1 MSKTP
6 IIIGVVVLLLVVLGV
21 VMYFTMMKGE
31 EPVAVAP
38 TAVAPTA
45 VAPTA
50 VAPAAVAPAA
60 PVVPPPPKGVVNVR
74 YVRLERPV
82 PVINLAEVEVFDEN
96 DVNVA
101 AGKTVT
107 GGPGVHPA
115 GPLARLVDKNKTP
128 ANFAHTAGSGVNF
141 MQIDLGSATTV
152 KKIVITNRLNC
163 CQDRTENMKVKLL
176 DADNTVLKTTDVV
189 NKGQKEMTMDFSDPE
204 STWEY
209 LPMKA

>member
-1 MSKTP
+1 MNTTA
-6 IIIGVVVLLLVVLGV
+6 IAIGVVVVVVILIAA
-21 VMYFTMMKGE
+21 YFMMGSKKSE
-31 EPVAVAP
+31 VPAPVAP
-38 TAVAPTA
+38 TPEAPT
-45 VAPTA
+45 PE
-50 VAPAAVAPAA
+50 APAPEAPAA

-74 YVRLERPV
+74 YVRLERPSAKY
-82 PVINLAEVEVFDEN
+82 PGNIINLAEVEVFDEN

-107 GGPGVHPA
+107 GGPGVHIA

-128 ANFAHTAGSGVNF
+128 ANFAHTTGSGASF

-176 DADNTVLKTTDVV
+176 DANNTVLKTTDVV
-189 NKGQKEMTMDFSDPE
+189 NKGQKEMIMDFIDPE

-209 LPMKA
+209 LPM

>member
-6 IIIGVVVLLLVVLGV
+6 IIIGVVVLLLVVIGV

-31 EPVAVAP
+31 EPV
-38 TAVAPTA
+38 
-45 VAPTA
+45 A

-74 YVRLERPV
+74 YVRLERPSANY
-82 PVINLAEVEVFDEN
+82 PGNIINLAEVEVFDEN

-107 GGPGVHPA
+107 GRPGVHGA

-128 ANFAHTAGSGVNF
+128 ANFAATAGNGASF

-176 DADNTVLKTTDVV
+176 DANNTVLKTTDVV

-209 LPMKA
+209 LPM